1 MKDDALAPFVHAYR
15 QENPGAALDA
25 RAIRS
30 RVLVGIGVRQRRK
43 LLTLRFVLP
52 IAATFFGSVALAAS
66 HGGLPRLDEV
76 REWLGVAPQ
85 APAASAETG
94 RRARAAGTHRTPAP
108 KPVVEVPEPAPADP
122 AVGLS
127 FDELPAE
134 PVDTRR
140 EVQILPERA
149 LASRPAPPVEAR
161 PDPLKADLA
170 VYQKAHQLHF
180 HGGDPVQALAAWEA
194 YLASYPR
201 GTFAPEARFNRAVC
215 MLRLGRR
222 SEARS
227 VLVPIAESSAGA
239 YGRERARAL
248 LEAMGD

>member
-1 MKDDALAPFVHAYR
+1 MTYDALAPFVQAYR

-30 RVLVGIGVRQRRK
+30 RVLVGIGVRQRRR

-85 APAASAETG
+85 APESTETG
-94 RRARAAGTHRTPAP
+94 RRARAVGTHRTPAP
-108 KPVVEVPEPAPADP
+108 KPAVEAAQPAQAEP

-127 FDELPAE
+127 LDELPAAPIE
-134 PVDTRR
+134 PRR
-140 EVQILPERA
+140 EVEIRSERA
-149 LASRPAPPVEAR
+149 VDARSAPAVEAR
-161 PDPLKADLA
+161 PDPLKADLG

-180 HGGDPVQALAAWEA
+180 HGGDPVQALAAWDA

-215 MLRLGRR
+215 MLRMGRR

-227 VLVPIAESSAGA
+227 VLVTIAESSAGA

-248 LEAMGD
+248 LEAMGN